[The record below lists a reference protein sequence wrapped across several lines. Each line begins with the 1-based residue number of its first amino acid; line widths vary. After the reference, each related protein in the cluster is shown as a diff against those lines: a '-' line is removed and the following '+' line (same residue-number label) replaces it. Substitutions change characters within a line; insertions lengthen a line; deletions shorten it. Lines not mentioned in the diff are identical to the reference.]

1 MKSLET
7 SRMGVKNRKKELD
20 FDSLNSYA
28 ISFRY
33 ILICVEVLIQDTIAK
48 LEERSVYVIEGIN
61 SY

>member
-1 MKSLET
+1 
-7 SRMGVKNRKKELD
+7 MGVKNRKKELD